1 MFWKKKKKAVQAWKY
16 HLIIWTEIVEVYSA
30 DLVDHGNQWLHNAF
44 AFFSSQ
50 KLILALYSV
59 QLILVIPFPRARRHA
74 GKEPTLYTNA
84 LTLSHPGILK
94 LPAGSSYQM
103 DATERKSN
111 TFPLNH

>member
-1 MFWKKKKKAVQAWKY
+1 ME
-16 HLIIWTEIVEVYSA
+16 LEEVYSA

-50 KLILALYSV
+50 ELILAPHSV
-59 QLILVIPFPRARRHA
+59 QLILAIPFPPARRHA

-94 LPAGSSYQM
+94 PPAGSSYQM
-103 DATERKSN
+103 GAKGRKSN
-111 TFPLNH
+111 KFLLSH